1 LCVHRRENETVPPG
15 RQGIFAGRVERI
27 LGAML
32 SHAAR
37 TARELERVAREDVDM
52 TIDDVLEHRRRER
65 PASGPASWNIERSF
79 RLT

>member
-1 LCVHRRENETVPPG
+1 
-15 RQGIFAGRVERI
+15 
-27 LGAML
+27 ML